1 MERGAIVTHD
11 KNVDLPHPSSP
22 NNRIV
27 DVVLSSWVP
36 CESAIAI
43 ESIKVLLR
51 VVWLKRNGSWTVFDG
66 QDEVKGLIR

>member
-1 MERGAIVTHD
+1 MRSAIITHD

-27 DVVLSSWVP
+27 DVVLSSWDP

-43 ESIKVLLR
+43 ESIKVL
-51 VVWLKRNGSWTVFDG
+51 F
-66 QDEVKGLIR
+66 